1 MLRLKIFA
9 AILLGHRILLRK
21 TDRLPVKQRKRGMPA
36 ARPHS
41 FLLCVLKWK
50 LSESIHRQTKCSAF
64 AALRAFRLPVKRRKM
79 NMPAAR
85 SHSFVLARFK
95 LEVGREK
102 YEQTGD
108 GGVYSRYISKL

>member
-1 MLRLKIFA
+1 MN
-9 AILLGHRILLRK
+9 
-21 TDRLPVKQRKRGMPA
+21 MPA
-36 ARPHS
+36 ARSHS
-41 FLLCVLKWK
+41 FVLARSNWK
-50 LSESIHRQTKCSAF
+50 LSESFHRQTKCSAF
-64 AALRAFRLPVKRRKM
+64 AALRAFRLAVKRRKM

-85 SHSFVLARFK
+85 PHSFMLARFK